1 MPIPIL
7 KESCC
12 GYHGVGGYPGSRS
25 GLPRLVG
32 YDRLH
37 MVIGLWAGGESA
49 MASKI
54 FTTSAH
60 LDSCAEMQ
68 AFLSAIPDGEM
79 LVKVLG
85 VGKPVST
92 RAYEDAAQTARF
104 VESDGSMVV
113 CFAVPDITIDQAEM
127 IEAEW
132 ESQCGLDEAA
142 FQQVVARALRESPKD
157 AT

>member
-1 MPIPIL
+1 
-7 KESCC
+7 
-12 GYHGVGGYPGSRS
+12 
-25 GLPRLVG
+25 
-32 YDRLH
+32 
-37 MVIGLWAGGESA
+37 

-68 AFLSAIPDGEM
+68 AFLSTIPDGEM

-92 RAYEDAAQTARF
+92 RAYEDEARTARF
-104 VESDGSMVV
+104 VESDGSMVM
-113 CFAVPDITIDQAEM
+113 CFTVPDITIDQAEM

-142 FQQVVARALRESPKD
+142 FQQAVARALHESPED